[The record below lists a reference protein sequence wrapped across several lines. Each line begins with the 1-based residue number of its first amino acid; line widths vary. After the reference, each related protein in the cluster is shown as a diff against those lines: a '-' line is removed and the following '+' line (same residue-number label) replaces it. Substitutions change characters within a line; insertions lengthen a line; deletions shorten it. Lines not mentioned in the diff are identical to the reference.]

1 MNIVSNSSGNLLPEG
16 IFAIHQAEQDGSWK
30 IASGSETGVLSLSVF
45 GTARNRYSVMI
56 IEKEYLSSDYAGK
69 DGKWYLSER
78 NGSNEKIRFDLQWSV
93 EAAGSGCFVL
103 CGHEVTAPFSNS
115 A

>member
-1 MNIVSNSSGNLLPEG
+1 MNIVSNSTAHLLPG
-16 IFAIHQAEQDGSWK
+16 GTFSIHETEQDGSWK

-78 NGSNEKIRFDLQWSV
+78 TGSNERIRFDLQWAV
-93 EAAGSGCFVL
+93 EAAGSGCLVL
-103 CGHEVTAPFSNS
+103 CGHEVTAPFSSS